1 MPTYV
6 NPEKCDGCK
15 ALDRPACM
23 YICHNDL
30 MTLDR
35 SLGKAWN
42 QEPDLCW
49 ECYACVKT
57 CPQSAIAMR
66 GYGDV
71 VPLGASLTPLRG
83 TDSVMWTVKFRD
95 GQMRRFKFPIRTT
108 PWGSIKGPAE
118 YDAPRAADLASQDLA
133 HEPDSLKVAG
143 GLPALRRDQLKQG
156 VA

>member
-6 NPEKCDGCK
+6 NPDKCDGCR

-23 YICHNDL
+23 YICPNDL

-57 CPQSAIAMR
+57 CPQGAIAMR

-83 TDSVMWTVKFRD
+83 TDSIMWTVKYRD
-95 GQMRRFKFPIRTT
+95 GQMKRFKFPIRTT
-108 PWGSIKGPAE
+108 PWGSIEPHQGLPDPSVDGAKEPGLCGEAKYLGVPA
-118 YDAPRAADLASQDLA
+118 
-133 HEPDSLKVAG
+133 
-143 GLPALRRDQLKQG
+143 LPALARS
-156 VA
+156 